1 MDASRSAPPDDI
13 EALKEALAVAQL
25 RADVAEAELAVARAD
40 RSARDA
46 IIAHLKLQIAKLK
59 RDRFGVSS
67 ERTARLLDQLELQWD
82 RRTALGVVM
91 AAHGYPAAPR
101 KGDAFTALPDAAA
114 EGSELKVFHA
124 GTLLQPDGQLVT
136 SGGRVLCVTA
146 LGESVKHAQQRALA
160 GVQQVAFE
168 GAHWRTDI
176 GHRAIRH

>member
-1 MDASRSAPPDDI
+1 MGHPGQST
-13 EALKEALAVAQL
+13 
-25 RADVAEAELAVARAD
+25 
-40 RSARDA
+40 
-46 IIAHLKLQIAKLK
+46 
-59 RDRFGVSS
+59 G
-67 ERTARLLDQLELQWD
+67 D

-114 EGSELKVFHA
+114 EGSDLKVFHA
-124 GTLLQPDGQLVT
+124 GTALQPDGRLVT

-146 LGESVKHAQQRALA
+146 LGESVRHAQQRALA

-176 GHRAIRH
+176 GQRAIRH